1 MEVMRAIEFDG
12 SGHAAEVAM
21 PDGVPVLP
29 DHGFL
34 WVQLLGE
41 PEAVDG
47 WLVRAGLDPL
57 SVAALTV
64 EEARPRCT
72 VHEGNILMNLRG
84 VNLSPGAEPEDMVS
98 IRFYLSD
105 RLVVSLQRRRLYAV
119 QDTQGEAITGSAA
132 DSPGELVARIALR
145 LADRAEPVVM
155 ALNER
160 IDDLEDAVLDE
171 TDTPARADLANI
183 RRMAIMLRRF
193 MAPQRDALSTLDIE
207 EAGWLHRSS
216 RGRLREATERMTRL
230 SEELDSIRDR
240 AQVVRDQIVD
250 MRAEAMNRQML
261 VLSVVAALFLP
272 LGLITG
278 LLGINVGGIPGEEV
292 GWAFWAVCGLLLVA
306 AAGQL
311 WLFRRMGMIGRK

>member
-29 DHGFL
+29 DKGFL

-98 IRFYLSD
+98 IRFYLSE
-105 RLVVSLQRRRLYAV
+105 RLMVSLQRRRLYAV
-119 QDTQGEAITGSAA
+119 QDVHDDSAEGTA
-132 DSPGELVARIALR
+132 AQSPGELVARIALR
-145 LADRAEPVVM
+145 LADRAEPVIV

-160 IDDLEDAVLDE
+160 IDDLEDVVFEDS
-171 TDTPARADLANI
+171 DIPARAELADI
-183 RRMAIMLRRF
+183 RRMAIVLRRY
-193 MAPQRDALSTLDIE
+193 MAPQRDALSTFEIE
-207 EAGWLHRSS
+207 ETAWLHRS
-216 RGRLREATERMTRL
+216 RVRLREATERMTRL

-240 AQVVRDQIVD
+240 AQVVRDQMSD
-250 MRAEAMNRQML
+250 MRADAMNRQML

-278 LLGINVGGIPGEEV
+278 LLGINVGGIPGAEV
-292 GWAFWAVCGLLLVA
+292 GWAFWAVCALLLLTAVV
-306 AAGQL
+306 QL